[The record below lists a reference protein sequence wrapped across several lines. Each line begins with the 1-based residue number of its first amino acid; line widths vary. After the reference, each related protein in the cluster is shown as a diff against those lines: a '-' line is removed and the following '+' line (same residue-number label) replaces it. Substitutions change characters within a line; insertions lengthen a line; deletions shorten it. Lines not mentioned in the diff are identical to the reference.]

1 MTYYLNKLS
10 SKKLFLSKYYV
21 LFYENI
27 LILTY
32 MNKDIIHNFNLFF
45 DNIKINKLEK
55 NILYLFLIEKLR
67 NIYNKIIK
75 NKNLCKKN
83 STIKIDNNFFVL
95 FNNYIANYEVIYTKK
110 QVGGLNLILNNRIL
124 EDYIT
129 SKTENTEISIIN
141 FLLEKINYLKKIKNN
156 KYSLLKKTKNID
168 STLIN
173 YINTLL
179 ELDKINNEN
188 ENKNTFFINFENEY
202 LDKII
207 IDYFKTYKKNNSIDI
222 LRLINNINNICA
234 NTNKNAKYNIY
245 IYVKFLYQ
253 LFHIKK
259 LENNNFIKKMVF
271 LTIIIY
277 GLILLDYSFKKMNSK
292 NCNFLYYY
300 LILYMSISNKK

>member
-1 MTYYLNKLS
+1 
-10 SKKLFLSKYYV
+10 
-21 LFYENI
+21 
-27 LILTY
+27 

-45 DNIKINKLEK
+45 NNVKLNKVEK
-55 NILYLFLIEKLR
+55 NILYLFLVEKLR
-67 NIYNKIIK
+67 NIYNKTIK

-83 STIKIDNNFFVL
+83 STIKIDSNFFVL
-95 FNNYIANYEVIYTKK
+95 FNNYISNYEVIYSKK

-124 EDYIT
+124 KDYIT
-129 SKTENTEISIIN
+129 FNTEKTETSIIN

-188 ENKNTFFINFENEY
+188 ENENKNKNKNTFFINFESEY

-207 IDYFKTYKKNNSIDI
+207 IYYFKSYKKNNSIDI
-222 LRLINNINNICA
+222 LRLINNINNICI
-234 NTNKNAKYNIY
+234 NAKYNIY

-277 GLILLDYSFKKMNSK
+277 GLILLDYFFNKINIK

-300 LILYMSISNKK
+300 LILYMSIYNKK

>member
-1 MTYYLNKLS
+1 MIYYLNKLS

-83 STIKIDNNFFVL
+83 STIKIDSNFFVL
-95 FNNYIANYEVIYTKK
+95 FNNYIANYEIIYSKK

-129 SKTENTEISIIN
+129 FNTEKTETNIIN

-156 KYSLLKKTKNID
+156 KFSLLKKTKNID

-188 ENKNTFFINFENEY
+188 ENKNTFFINFESEY

-207 IDYFKTYKKNNSIDI
+207 IDYFKSYKKNNSIDI
-222 LRLINNINNICA
+222 LRLINNINNIC
-234 NTNKNAKYNIY
+234 TNAKYNIY

-277 GLILLDYSFKKMNSK
+277 GLILLDYYFKKINSK

-300 LILYMSISNKK
+300 LILYMTISKK